1 MCVCVYVCLYAY
13 RHPYNPYI
21 MSHESWSTVVL
32 WNWLMPVPACQAK
45 HLELEWSSLQFLGTS
60 GQTQIKCCMHMPY
73 AYAYVNRLYTCIYIY
88 VYVCVH
94 RIYDYI
100 CAFGHTHDFT
110 LLRLLSG
117 PRKCAPEPTLWYWY
131 SLVKCEVQ
139 RKFAVLCEF
148 HAFPLPMCTCNCLPR
163 APQADALTRRH

>member
-1 MCVCVYVCLYAY
+1 MYVCTYVRMYVCIRMYVCMYVCTYVCMYACYILCIYICVCVYVCLYAY

-73 AYAYVNRLYTCIYIY
+73 AYAYVNRLYTCIYICI
-88 VYVCVH
+88 CV
-94 RIYDYI
+94 
-100 CAFGHTHDFT
+100 
-110 LLRLLSG
+110 
-117 PRKCAPEPTLWYWY
+117 CAPYIWLY
-131 SLVKCEVQ
+131 
-139 RKFAVLCEF
+139 
-148 HAFPLPMCTCNCLPR
+148 MCIWTYAWFYTSSPFKR
-163 APQADALTRRH
+163 SKKVW